1 MKSRTRAFGAAV
13 LATTL
18 VAAAVFH
25 WLHRETIGAPG
36 AVASRA
42 RGDAGARSESSPSVA
57 QSPGAERTPTT
68 DSGAESTPRP
78 TRLRVEVRGL
88 PASPDQWLPMSVVL
102 ATGAA
107 LEMCLVPSPGGVAE
121 AWFELPVEARGPV
134 VVVVGPG
141 NVLAANVAVTVL
153 PHESAQVHL
162 RAGQDHHVAVA
173 LVGPLRL
180 RLPSRP
186 GNRGGGI
193 VVAAESGML
202 HRAGVGAEGGVEIYG
217 LRGRSCRVRYPN
229 VWPST
234 SIVELVD
241 AEGRPDV
248 DATRAD
254 EQVLRFPA
262 GCCEP
267 RFVRGRET
275 LWLDYDITAPG
286 LEPGNLRPC
295 PVVFVSAIP
304 ASVRSLSFHC
314 TAGRVNVDWRE
325 ALRSDGTMEVHLSD
339 LGSLRVLGGK
349 DTGWRFAAVAA
360 TEPWPAWPESG
371 LVAVPDGEGCVFRA
385 LIPGTY
391 RLMAFHRTEGSYFH
405 EPTVVVAP
413 NEEARVTIEPSIV
426 PITVRPSRPWG
437 TDPSDVVPETIG
449 WNGRYAKFD
458 PGVGAAFLR
467 VGGLAAGAVV
477 DMELVYGPRLA
488 GHRVVR
494 VEISRVGERLEGVFV
509 PPSEPVARLR
519 VILPWRDAVP
529 VVTCLR
535 KLAGWNGLVPTVL
548 DARDGAYEVASGAW
562 QQHGQV
568 IAQGRVDGKLVFA
581 GWIERAWMRGD
592 REVAFEGRWSRFV
605 TASGE
610 WSIGFEPE
618 ERAQSQGATVHWARI
633 EPGERFWIPGQCA
646 EVLLHGPD
654 GKTRTVAASAV
665 GEELRL

>member
-1 MKSRTRAFGAAV
+1 MKSRTRAFGAAA
-13 LATTL
+13 LAATL
-18 VAAAVFH
+18 AAAAVFH
-25 WLHRETIGAPG
+25 WLHRETIGVPE
-36 AVASRA
+36 AVASDA
-42 RGDAGARSESSPSVA
+42 RGDAGARSESSSSVA
-57 QSPGAERTPTT
+57 PSPGAERTPTI
-68 DSGAESTPRP
+68 DSGAESAPRP

-88 PASPDQWLPMSVVL
+88 PASLLPWLPMSVVL
-102 ATGAA
+102 ATGTA

-121 AWFELPVEARGPV
+121 AWFELPAEVRGPV

-153 PHESAQVHL
+153 PHESAQVSL

-180 RLPSRP
+180 RLPRRP

-193 VVAAESGML
+193 VVAAESGVM
-202 HRAGVGAEGGVEIYG
+202 HRADVGVEGGVEIYG
-217 LRGRSCRVRYPN
+217 LRGGSCRVRYPN

-241 AEGRPDV
+241 VQGRPDV

-254 EQVLRFPA
+254 EQVLRLPA

-275 LWLDYDITAPG
+275 LWLDYDITVPG
-286 LEPGNLRPC
+286 QEPGNLRPC
-295 PVVFVSAIP
+295 PMVFVPAIP

-314 TAGRVNVDWRE
+314 TAGHVSVDWRD
-325 ALRSDGTMEVHLSD
+325 ALRSDGTMEVYLSD

-349 DTGWRFAAVAA
+349 NAGWRFAAVAVN
-360 TEPWPAWPESG
+360 EPWPAWPESG
-371 LVAVPDGEGCVFRA
+371 LVAVPDGEGCVFGA
-385 LIPGTY
+385 LVPGTY

-437 TDPSDVVPETIG
+437 TDPSEVAPETIG

-458 PGVGAAFLR
+458 PRVGAAILR

-477 DMELVYGPRLA
+477 DMELAYGSRLA
-488 GHRVVR
+488 GYRVVR
-494 VEISRVGERLEGVFV
+494 VTIGRVGERLEGVFV
-509 PPSEPVARLR
+509 APSEPSARLR
-519 VILPWRDAVP
+519 VVLPWRDAVP
-529 VVTCLR
+529 VVTYLR
-535 KLAGWNGLVPTVL
+535 KVAGWNGLVPTVI
-548 DARDGAYEVASGAW
+548 DERDGAYGVVSDASF
-562 QQHGQV
+562 HDGQV

-581 GWIERAWMRGD
+581 GWVERAWMLGD
-592 REVAFEGRWSRFV
+592 REAAFEGRWSRFV

-610 WSIGFEPE
+610 WSIGFAPDELV
-618 ERAQSQGATVHWARI
+618 RSQGATVHWARI
-633 EPGERFWIPGQCA
+633 EPCDRFWLPSQCA

-654 GKTRTVAASAV
+654 GKTRTIAASAV